1 MRCDVPICLG
11 LIFDSSR
18 WAGLDSSCNVP
29 KHLFSSP
36 GVNNMLD
43 LIKATTFDDA
53 FPQGMFL
60 LLGVIDV
67 VAFKLR
73 DTEFRHAPVG
83 IKVSRLERIS
93 DYAGM

>member
-1 MRCDVPICLG
+1 
-11 LIFDSSR
+11 
-18 WAGLDSSCNVP
+18 
-29 KHLFSSP
+29 
-36 GVNNMLD
+36 MLD

-60 LLGVIDV
+60 LLGIIDV

-93 DYAGM
+93 DYAGMQQFTKAHKTKVIRDQGLFHVSQWSI